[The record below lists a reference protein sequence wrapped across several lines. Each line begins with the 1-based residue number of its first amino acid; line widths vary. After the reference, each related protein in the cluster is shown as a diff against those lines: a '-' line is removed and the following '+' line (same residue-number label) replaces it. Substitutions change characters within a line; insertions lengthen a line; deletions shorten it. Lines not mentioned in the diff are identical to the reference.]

1 MWSCRGRG
9 ALMKLRPVKGYYDGC
24 SIVVVAH
31 KCEYSTLLL
40 TNSHVRFPETIVFR
54 DGELDKG

>member
-1 MWSCRGRG
+1 ME
-9 ALMKLRPVKGYYDGC
+9 LRPVKGYYDGC

-31 KCEYSTLLL
+31 KCEHSTLLL
-40 TNSHVRFPETIVFR
+40 THSHVRFPETIISG